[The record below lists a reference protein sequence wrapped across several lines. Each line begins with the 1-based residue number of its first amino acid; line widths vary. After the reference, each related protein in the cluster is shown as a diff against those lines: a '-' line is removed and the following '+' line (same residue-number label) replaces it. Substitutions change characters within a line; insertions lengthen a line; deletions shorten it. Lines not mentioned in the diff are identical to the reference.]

1 MTVSQLQETVSELK
15 EQMAGPRQEAWL
27 RYRQLLRHGGD
38 TEDDAEDLASVAV
51 ELGIGAEIIEA
62 HRKAI
67 ILHAEQV
74 ERKERFTLQ
83 VKRFARLAV
92 RIQERSEEIREQ
104 TRAAQTEI
112 EDLVKRRMD
121 LSSTGASLSQATLE
135 VDAME
140 VAFPALFADEPADDP
155 DLSTLR
161 PEVRGVLHNK
171 KISPPDPPNATQQA
185 QERDQQAVRRHRD
198 ADQEQIAN
206 RRKRVEE
213 EKKKEEEAIS

>member
-1 MTVSQLQETVSELK
+1 MTVSQLQETGLDLK
-15 EQMAGPRQEAWL
+15 ELMAGPRQEAWL

-51 ELGIGAEIIEA
+51 ELGIGAGQVEA

-67 ILHAEQV
+67 VLHAEQV
-74 ERKERFTLQ
+74 ERKERFALQ
-83 VKRFARLAV
+83 VEEFARLAV

-104 TRAAQTEI
+104 TRAARAEI
-112 EDLVKRRMD
+112 EDMVKRRMD

-135 VDAME
+135 ADAME

-171 KISPPDPPNATQQA
+171 GVLPPDPPNATQQA
-185 QERDQQAVRRHRD
+185 QERDQQAARRHRD
-198 ADQEQIAN
+198 ADQEWVAN
-206 RRKRVEE
+206 RRKR
-213 EKKKEEEAIS
+213 EAAI